1 MFLIHL
7 LTLKSLLRCFYWLL
21 WCFYVSIDFEDYSA
35 ISNDFCILCD
45 VSIDFEDY
53 SAVSIDFEDYSAI
66 SNDFCILK
74 SIPLYQLT
82 FVYLCDVSD
91 SSIDFEHFNDLRLG
105 FGLFYWLYSNVSI
118 PTLFQPFS
126 PSQNGLP
133 SSSSQAVNATSFVY
147 KFSYSYTCS
156 LSWQSQND
164 LPSSLSMIKKR
175 EKVQQ

>member
-35 ISNDFCILCD
+35 IS
-45 VSIDFEDY
+45 IDFKGCFY
-53 SAVSIDFEDYSAI
+53 WLWSLFRCFYWLLSS
-66 SNDFCILK
+66 
-74 SIPLYQLT
+74 
-82 FVYLCDVSD
+82 DVSD